1 MINEY
6 TSSYLEYAG
15 SNKWWLREVKGARV
29 FDKIVFGLMKSTY
42 LGTRFFLRLILG
54 RKKEIKYF

>member
-1 MINEY
+1 MINDY

-29 FDKIVFGLMKSTY
+29 FDKVVFGLLKRY
-42 LGTRFFLRLILG
+42 FFWERD
-54 RKKEIKYF
+54 FF

>member
-1 MINEY
+1 MINDY

-29 FDKIVFGLMKSTY
+29 FDKVVFGLLKSN
-42 LGTRFFLRLILG
+42 FFGNAIFSKIDLR
-54 RKKEIKYF
+54 